1 MSIKF
6 VSKFVSIMELFE
18 FINRFQASLKGAP
31 LNESMHDESSHCS
44 AVASVA
50 MIETRRR
57 DERGRIFWSVA
68 LASLFVTFSYI
79 IGYSSTSRAGHA

>member
-1 MSIKF
+1 MMSIKF
-6 VSKFVSIMELFE
+6 VNKFVSIIKLFGNNYP
-18 FINRFQASLKGAP
+18 FSLKGAP
-31 LNESMHDESSHCS
+31 LNESMHDDSSHCS
-44 AVASVA
+44 AVAPVA

-68 LASLFVTFSYI
+68 LASLLVTFSYI